1 MIVFSAFLPHTPLLT
16 ETVGKEH
23 RKKLK
28 KTVAAVQKLAEG
40 LVSATPDTLVVIS
53 AHPTRHADAFSINLH
68 EPYRTDLSRFG
79 DMGAERTYKPDI
91 SLIDT
96 TQRTLRRQGIPL
108 TLDTDHA
115 LDHGAT
121 VPLLLLAKQLPRLR
135 VMPITYA
142 GLDAKSHVEFGR
154 ALKEVFA
161 ASKTRIAV
169 IASGDLSHALTKTS
183 PEGERPEGKKFDA
196 AVKHAVESMGL
207 SQLLGLDPVLVE
219 AAAECAYRPLLVLL
233 GLLEKTA
240 VDPEVL
246 SYEAPFGV
254 GLLTA
259 RFHLD

>member
-28 KTVAAVQKLAEG
+28 KTVAAVAKLAEG
-40 LVSATPDTLVVIS
+40 LVSAKPDTLVVIS

-79 DMGAERTYKPDI
+79 DMGAERAYQPDL

-96 TQRTLRRQGIPL
+96 TQRALRRQGIPL
-108 TLDTDHA
+108 TLDTDHT

-121 VPLLLLAKQLPRLR
+121 VPLLLLASQLPRLR
-135 VMPITYA
+135 VMPVTYA
-142 GLDAKSHVEFGR
+142 GLDAKAHVEFGR
-154 ALKEVFA
+154 ALKEVLT

-169 IASGDLSHALTKTS
+169 IASGDLSHALTETS
-183 PEGERPEGKKFDA
+183 PEGARPEGKLFDA

-219 AAAECAYRPLLVLL
+219 AAAECAYRPLLILL

-240 VDPEVL
+240 VEPEVL

>member
-28 KTVAAVQKLAEG
+28 KTLAAVQKLAEG
-40 LVSATPDTLVVIS
+40 FGASKAETLVIIS
-53 AHPTRHADAFSINLH
+53 AHPTRHADAFSVNLH

-79 DMGAERTYKPDI
+79 DMGAERMYKPDI
-91 SLIDT
+91 ALIDT

-121 VPLLLLAKQLPRLR
+121 VPLLLLATQLPHLR
-135 VMPITYA
+135 VVPITYT

-161 ASKTRIAV
+161 ASKKRIAV
-169 IASGDLSHALTKTS
+169 IASGDLSHALSKLS
-183 PEGERPEGKKFDA
+183 PEGERPEGKQFDA
-196 AVKHAVESMGL
+196 AIKHAVETMGL
-207 SQLLGLDPVLVE
+207 SSLLGMDPALVE
-219 AAAECAYRPLLVLL
+219 AAAECAYRPLLILL
-233 GLLEKTA
+233 GILEKIA

-259 RFHLD
+259 RFHID